1 MQRALLSTL
10 LLVCLAVPAAWGQG
24 FTRSHRQAAS
34 ELLDL
39 MEKSQDLAETASA
52 LIDAQVRANPQIE
65 PFRDI
70 LVQWTQR
77 YINWDAMGPRMIEL
91 YLQTFT
97 EGEIR
102 DLLAF
107 YRTPTGRK
115 ALEKLPVLM
124 QEGMKIGEEAAQQH
138 RGELDAMIRNRTQEL
153 QREGKKRETSR
164 GSSGV
169 GSPTNNQVADGW
181 LARANAYYDKGMW
194 NDAKSAFLGYL
205 GENPNDVNAIADLGV
220 CYKELGDHDRALNS
234 FNRALVLNPGHWQ
247 SLYNKIIVL
256 GFHLDRKDEARKL
269 MRDLQKLQPDH
280 PDVRRLAEDVSKLN

>member
-10 LLVCLAVPAAWGQG
+10 ILVCLAVPAAWGQE

-39 MEKSQDLAETASA
+39 MEKSQDLGEAVSA
-52 LIDAQVRANPQIE
+52 MIDVQVRANPQIE

-77 YINWDAMGPRMIEL
+77 YINWEAMRPRMLEL

-107 YRTPTGRK
+107 YRTSTGRK
-115 ALEKLPVLM
+115 SLEKLPVLM
-124 QEGMKIGEEAAQQH
+124 QEGMKIGEAAAQQH
-138 RGELDAMIRNRTQEL
+138 RGELDAMIRNRVQEL
-153 QREGKKRETSR
+153 QREDRQRETSR
-164 GSSGV
+164 GSSGG

-181 LARANAYYDKGMW
+181 LARANAYYDQGKW
-194 NDAKSAFLGYL
+194 NDAKNAFLGYL
-205 GENPNDVNAIADLGV
+205 KENPNDVNAIADLGV
-220 CYKELGDHDRALNS
+220 CYKELGDYDRALSN
-234 FNRALVLNPGHWQ
+234 FNRVLVLNPGHWQ
-247 SLYNKIIVL
+247 ALYNKIIVL

-269 MRDLQKLQPDH
+269 MHDLQKLQPNH
-280 PDVRRLAEDVSKLN
+280 PDVRRLAEDVAKLR

>member
-10 LLVCLAVPAAWGQG
+10 LLVCLAAPAAWGQE

-39 MEKSQDLAETASA
+39 MEKSQDLGGAASA

-77 YINWDAMGPRMIEL
+77 YINWEAMGPRMLEL
-91 YLQTFT
+91 YMQTFT

-124 QEGMKIGEEAAQQH
+124 QEGMKIGEEMAQQH

-164 GSSGV
+164 GSSG
-169 GSPTNNQVADGW
+169 GASPTNNQVADGW

-194 NDAKSAFLGYL
+194 SDAKSAFLGYL

-220 CYKELGDHDRALNS
+220 CYKELGDYDRALNN

-256 GFHLDRKDEARKL
+256 GFHLGRKDEARKL
-269 MRDLQKLQPDH
+269 MRDLQKLQPNQ
-280 PDVRRLAEDVSKLN
+280 PDVRRLAEDIARL